1 MIDHDKEL
9 DMSGQRCPIPVLRL
23 KKILTEMKCGD
34 VLHVIATDPCS
45 VSNIQ
50 YFIEI
55 TGNQLV
61 VATEEAGEFHYY
73 IKKT

>member
-23 KKILTEMKCGD
+23 KKILTEMKCGE
-34 VLHVIATDPCS
+34 VLHVIATDPRS

-50 YFIEI
+50 AFTGI

-61 VATEEAGEFHYY
+61 EMHEEAGKFHYY
-73 IKKT
+73 IRKI